1 MRTAGWDIRLIL
13 DSYLLDLNPSL
24 NSDELESETL
34 LGRVQGLLKK
44 NGFKQVGA
52 PLADFSTLAEEKE

>member
-1 MRTAGWDIRLIL
+1 LIL
-13 DSYLLDLNPSL
+13 DCYLRDLNPSL
-24 NSDELESETL
+24 NSDELESEPL

-44 NGFKQVGA
+44 HGFEQVGA